1 MITDNLRPYQKEVH
15 DKVLNEIRKST
26 KSLLVEAVTAS
37 GKSWIIAAL
46 AETIHNISKKNIL
59 CLAPNVD
66 LIRQNRE
73 KYLTTGQPASIYSA
87 SAGVKC
93 LKHSVVFSTPLTAKN
108 ISNNMLSRFA
118 MIVIDEAHSIT
129 NTIIEIIERAKTAN
143 PLIRVVGL
151 TGTPFKLGRGRIYKV
166 DENDK
171 ALGEDDA
178 INPYFD
184 KLVCRITAQQLLDLK
199 YITPVEIGAI
209 GDKYESIHSLLQKNG
224 MYKADDINRVYLGKG
239 RKTAYIVSEIVLKTR
254 EHKGVMIFATTIKHG
269 LEIMESLPKENS
281 RFIGGDINM
290 TKKEREKTIDDF
302 KKQKYKYLVNVSV
315 LTTGVDFTHV
325 DCISI
330 LRPTESASLFL
341 QIIGR
346 GLRLH
351 NGKEKCL
358 LLDYASNIDYFFP
371 EGDIWN
377 PNIKTKFSK
386 GEKIPLDVECPLC
399 NRINVFSA
407 RKNEGGYILRND
419 GYFADLMG
427 NMIEVNDK
435 PLPTHYGRACL
446 HDGCNYRWS
455 YKVCESCNFENDIAA
470 RYCKKCKGELID
482 PNEKLIL
489 EFKALKKDPT
499 AIQIDKVLDIKIED
513 CLSTTGNEV
522 YKVTFITEFRN
533 FTVWFMKKPK
543 TTKQITDRDFFF
555 HYHKQG
561 IKTVEYRKKGS
572 FYEIYTYNKEEQK
585 CQVANI

>member
-1 MITDNLRPYQKEVH
+1 MLLRPYQVECI
-15 DKVLNEIRKST
+15 EKSIHHLKT
-26 KSLLVEAVTAS
+26 SLQSGLIVAATGA
-37 GKSWIIAAL
+37 GKSII
-46 AETIHNISKKNIL
+46 ISEIAKEIYKISNKKIL
-59 CLAPNVD
+59 ILAPNVD
-66 LIRQNRE
+66 LVKQNRE
-73 KYLTTGQPASIYSA
+73 KYLLTGNPASIFSA
-87 SAGVKC
+87 SISKDTKHPIIFATPQSVKNSMN
-93 LKHSVVFSTPLTAKN
+93 KFKGQFALT
-108 ISNNMLSRFA
+108 I
-118 MIVIDEAHSIT
+118 IDESHGTT
-129 NTIIEIIERAKTAN
+129 NTIKSIIQELQDNN
-143 PLIRVVGL
+143 PKMRLLGL
-151 TGTPFKLGRGRIYKV
+151 TATPYRLNTGYIYKIGL
-166 DENDK
+166 DNK
-171 ALGEDDA
+171 ALNEDYA
-178 INPYFD
+178 INPFYD
-184 KLVCRITAQQLLDLK
+184 KLIYDISARDLMDDG
-199 YITPVEIGAI
+199 YLTPIKIGAI
-209 GDKYESIHSLLQKNG
+209 GEHYDTSFLTLNNMGKYNQSDLDR
-224 MYKADDINRVYLGKG
+224 ATLGQG
-239 RKTAYIVSEIVLKTR
+239 RLTAHIVSDIVGQSQDK
-254 EHKGVMIFATTIKHG
+254 KGVMIFATSVKHG
-269 LEIMESLPKENS
+269 LEIMESLPKDKS
-281 RFIGGDINM
+281 RFIGGDVNM
-290 TKKEREKTIDDF
+290 SKKERESIVNDF
-302 KKQKYKYLVNVSV
+302 KKQKYKYLVNVATM
-315 LTTGVDFTHV
+315 TTGVDFTHC
-325 DCISI
+325 DCIAI
-330 LRPTESASLFL
+330 LRPTESISLL
-341 QIIGR
+341 QQIIGR

-351 NGKEKCL
+351 ENKKQCL
-358 LLDYASNIDYFFP
+358 LLDYAENIDRHSPDGNLFT
-371 EGDIWN
+371 

-522 YKVTFITEFRN
+522 HKVTFITEFRN

>member
-66 LIRQNRE
+66 LVKQNRE

-129 NTIIEIIERAKTAN
+129 NTIIEIIERAKNVN

-151 TGTPFKLGRGRIYKV
+151 TGTPFKLGKGRIYKV

-199 YITPVEIGAI
+199 YITPVEIGATC
-209 GDKYESIHSLLQKNG
+209 DKYESIHSLLQKNG

-239 RKTAYIVSEIVLKTR
+239 RKTAYIVGEIVLKTR

-290 TKKEREKTIDDF
+290 TKKEREKIIDDF

-325 DCISI
+325 DCIAI

-371 EGDIWN
+371 EGDIFN
-377 PNIKTKFSK
+377 PNIKTKSNK
-386 GEKIPLDVECPLC
+386 GEKIPVEIECPSC
-399 NRINVFSA
+399 RKINIFSA
-407 RKNEGGYILRND
+407 RKNTEGYILSND
-419 GYFADLMG
+419 GYFLDLE
-427 NMIEVNDK
+427 NNPIIVNNK
-435 PLPTHYGRACL
+435 PLPSHYGRSCL
-446 HDGCNYRWS
+446 HECGYRWS
-455 YKVCESCNFENDIAA
+455 YKVCECCNYENDITA

-482 PNEKLIL
+482 PNEKLVM

-499 AIQIDKVLDIKIED
+499 EIQIDKVIDVSVEQN
-513 CLSTTGNEV
+513 LSTTGNEV
-522 YKVTFITEFRN
+522 YKVNFVTEYRAFA
-533 FTVWFMKKPK
+533 VWFMKYAK
-543 TTKQITDRDFFF
+543 TEKQQRDRDMFI
-555 HYHKQG
+555 HYYYKQG
-561 IKTVEYRKKGS
+561 IKTVEYKKTGS
-572 FYEIYTYNKEEQK
+572 FYNIYSYNKEEQK
-585 CQVANI
+585 CQANI

>member
-46 AETIHNISKKNIL
+46 AETIHDISKKNIL

-66 LIRQNRE
+66 LVRQNRE

-108 ISNNMLSRFA
+108 ISNNTLSKFA

-129 NTIIEIIERAKTAN
+129 NTIIEIIERVKTAN

-151 TGTPFKLGRGRIYKV
+151 TGTPFKLGKGRIYKV

-199 YITPVEIGAI
+199 YITPVEIGAT

-224 MYKADDINRVYLGKG
+224 MYKADDINRVYLGRG

-254 EHKGVMIFATTIKHG
+254 EHKGVMIFATTINHG

-290 TKKEREKTIDDF
+290 SKKEREKIIDDF

-325 DCISI
+325 DCIAI

-358 LLDYASNIDYFFP
+358 ILDYASNIDYFFP
-371 EGDIWN
+371 DGDIFN
-377 PNIKTKFSK
+377 PNIKTKSNK
-386 GEKIPLDVECPLC
+386 GEKVPVEIECPSC
-399 NRINVFSA
+399 RKINIFSA
-407 RKNEGGYILRND
+407 RKNTEGYILSKD
-419 GYFADLMG
+419 GYFLDLE
-427 NMIEVNDK
+427 NNPIIVNKK
-435 PLPTHYGRACL
+435 PLPSHYGRSCL
-446 HDGCNYRWS
+446 HECGYRWS
-455 YKVCESCNFENDIAA
+455 YKVCECCDYENDITA

-482 PNEKLIL
+482 PNEKLIM

-499 AIQIDKVLDIKIED
+499 AIQIDKVIDVSVEQN
-513 CLSTTGNEV
+513 LSTTGNEV
-522 YKVTFITEFRN
+522 YKVNFVTEYRD
-533 FTVWFMKKPK
+533 FTVWFMKYAK
-543 TTKQITDRDFFF
+543 TEKQQRDRDMFI
-555 HYHKQG
+555 HYYKQG
-561 IKTVEYRKKGS
+561 IKTVEYKKKGS
-572 FYEIYTYNKEEQK
+572 FYNIYSYNKEEQK
-585 CQVANI
+585 CQVNI